1 MDAEITRLTYVQ
13 RYAGSKLWGGLP
25 GAVDSGA
32 LHGALPKHEAV
43 RQLGNGA
50 NVRLEARIVELE
62 SERVEMQRKHREELA
77 AAHQEATE
85 TLTSAL
91 GEQREMLA
99 RDYAA
104 KLAAVLAA
112 FQEEET
118 RYFRAAESAV
128 VRLALEIAKRVLYR
142 EVQLDPLMLRGAV
155 RVALEEA
162 QQGKRCVLEVAY
174 SEAEAWR
181 QWLSAEALGG
191 SVEIRGRED
200 VAPGHCR
207 VEIGPSTADVSVHAQ
222 LAEIERGFFD
232 LLQSRPGTTT
242 QREQGA

>member
-13 RYAGSKLWGGLP
+13 RYAGSKLWGGL
-25 GAVDSGA
+25 SGA
-32 LHGALPKHEAV
+32 AESGMLHGALPKHEAA
-43 RQLGNGA
+43 RQLPNGA

-62 SERVEMQRKHREELA
+62 SERAEMQRKHREELA
-77 AAHQEATE
+77 AAQQKATE
-85 TLTSAL
+85 SLTTVL
-91 GEQREMLA
+91 GEQRETLA
-99 RDYAA
+99 REYAA
-104 KLAAVLAA
+104 KLAAALAA

-128 VRLALEIAKRVLYR
+128 VRLALAVAARVLHR

-162 QQGKRCVLEVAY
+162 QQGTRCVLEVAH
-174 SEAEAWR
+174 SEAEAWGK
-181 QWLSAEALGG
+181 WLSTEAFGG
-191 SVEIRGRED
+191 SIEVRGRED
-200 VAPGHCR
+200 VAPGRCR
-207 VEIGPSTADVSVHAQ
+207 VEIGASTADLSVHAQ

-242 QREQGA
+242 EREQGA